1 VAEGVVEPPVDPEQ
15 LAISVT
21 EEVAGL
27 DRELAEIELLVGQ
40 AKAEAERHETRR
52 WQAEERLGRFPAPLP
67 GLATE
72 EREAEAALVA
82 ATRRA
87 VTMQSQVELLEGKQR
102 ALARYR
108 DRARELADVLRAVA
122 VARPAASERED
133 TEGGA
138 GLTGLDAQEA
148 LRREIARQM
157 HDGPAQSLT
166 NITLQAQ
173 IVQRLVGRDDERAQA
188 ELTQLVAMVQQ
199 TLDATKTFIFDVRP
213 MVLDDLGLV
222 PTLRRA
228 VRDRAQRSGVAVDL
242 EVSGSDRRVR
252 AELESAIFRI
262 VDEAVIGFLATKPL
276 GIQVHLEWT
285 ETALIAMVRVV
296 PATTPATPAPAAPAP
311 APAPA
316 GANVPAALADMIR
329 DQREDEAER
338 RAAAAAAQARAIALP
353 DATWRAIQVR
363 AHAAGVEV
371 ALTED
376 GRRLEIRAEMGP
388 SPA

>member
-1 VAEGVVEPPVDPEQ
+1 VAEGVVEPPADPER
-15 LAISVT
+15 LASAID
-21 EEVAGL
+21 EEVVGL
-27 DRELAEIELLVGQ
+27 DRELAEIELLIGQ
-40 AKAEAERHETRR
+40 ARTEAERHEARR
-52 WQAEERLGRFPAPLP
+52 WQAEERLGRFPAPAA
-67 GLATE
+67 GTATD
-72 EREAEAALVA
+72 EREAQAALVA

-108 DRARELADVLRAVA
+108 DRARELSEVLRAVA
-122 VARPAASERED
+122 IARPAPSAQD
-133 TEGGA
+133 GEGGGTA
-138 GLTGLDAQEA
+138 LSGLDAQEA

-188 ELTQLVAMVQQ
+188 ELTQLVGMVQQ

-242 EVSGSDRRVR
+242 EVSGSDRRAR
-252 AELESAIFRI
+252 PDLESALFRI
-262 VDEAVIGFLATKPL
+262 IDEAVIGFLATKPL

-285 ETALIAMVRVV
+285 ESSLIAMVRVV
-296 PATTPATPAPAAPAP
+296 PVAVPAAPEPAAAMSPP
-311 APAPA
+311 APTIS
-316 GANVPAALADMIR
+316 NVPDALADMIR
-329 DQREDEAER
+329 DQREDEAQR
-338 RAAAAAAQARAIALP
+338 RVAAVAAQARAIALP
-353 DATWRAIQVR
+353 DATWRAIEAR

-376 GRRLEIRAEMGP
+376 GRRLEITADMGP
-388 SPA
+388 SPT